1 MQVFQVLEAAWK
13 QEVFTGGVSTMETGT
28 KLYISNLEYGV
39 SNDDIKHLSERI
51 DGGEWWFDNGHGGWW
66 IGCNVGKV
74 DMSCNGGRE
83 VVSHRMMKWCVV
95 ECSFQELFSEVGEL
109 KQYSIHY
116 DKSGISK
123 GTGEV
128 VFLRQTD
135 ALAAIKRYNNVQL
148 DANYKWHN
156 GKTKR
161 LFQKDP
167 PWGPKPQG
175 ADCQLSSV
183 LPDQLGYPGK
193 LSSLPPGNKRQIE
206 RMNVHCDKI
215 DFEIMM
221 ILCPS
226 LSVGILR
233 NVIFFHD
240 DIMDL
245 SHLIVLECSFPCC
258 YYNIKTQFQ
267 YTPEGDMG
275 AAKGRVLVSNSK
287 VGLEGGRG
295 ETGVRRYLLKILM
308 LIWRNTAWNPC
319 K

>member
-13 QEVFTGGVSTMETGT
+13 QEMFTGGVSTMETGT
-28 KLYISNLEYGV
+28 KLYISNL
-39 SNDDIKHLSERI
+39 DERI
-51 DGGEWWFDNGHGGWW
+51 DGGEWWFDNGHG
-66 IGCNVGKV
+66 V

-83 VVSHRMMKWCVV
+83 VVSHRMVKWCVV
-95 ECSFQELFSEVGEL
+95 ECSLQVLFSEVGEL

-116 DKSGISK
+116 DKSGRSK
-123 GTGEV
+123 
-128 VFLRQTD
+128 TD

-161 LFQKDP
+161 LFQKDS

-175 ADCQLSSV
+175 ITLPSV

-245 SHLIVLECSFPCC
+245 SHLIFV
-258 YYNIKTQFQ
+258 
-267 YTPEGDMG
+267 GDMG

-295 ETGVRRYLLKILM
+295 GDRSEKISAKDLDADLEKYRM
-308 LIWRNTAWNPC
+308 ESMQIN
-319 K
+319 